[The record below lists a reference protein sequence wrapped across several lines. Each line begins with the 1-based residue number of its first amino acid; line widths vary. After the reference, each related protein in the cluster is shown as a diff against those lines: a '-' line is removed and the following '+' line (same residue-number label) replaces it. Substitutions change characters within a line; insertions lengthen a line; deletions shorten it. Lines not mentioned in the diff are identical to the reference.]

1 MSGGRRALVAL
12 LKSWPWLALATAL
25 GFWFYSRVSGEGLPA
40 GPTAEGR
47 LRDVFLEPV
56 QVLPPMFLLIGLFEV
71 WVPRRII
78 ERYLGEGAGAAAI
91 PWVMLLAMIQ
101 MGPLYAAYPV
111 AMSLWRKG
119 CTPRNVFIYLG
130 AFTTAKIPM
139 VGFEVA
145 FLGWRFSL
153 ARVLLTIP
161 VFILVS
167 VATARLLPEGYD
179 PPGLNEEP
187 MEGSGD
193 GQKKRRSCVMG
204 SDLPK
209 D

>member
-1 MSGGRRALVAL
+1 MSGRQRALVAL
-12 LKSWPWLALATAL
+12 RKSWPWLALAAVL
-25 GFWFYSRVSGEGLPA
+25 GLWVYYGRVSGEGLPA

-47 LRDVFLEPV
+47 LKDIFLEPA
-56 QVLPPMFLLIGLFEV
+56 QVLPPMFLLLGLFDV
-71 WVPRRII
+71 WVPRRIV
-78 ERYLGEGAGAAAI
+78 ERYLGEGAGVAAV
-91 PWVMLLAMIQ
+91 PWVMLLGMIQ

-153 ARVLLTIP
+153 ARVLLTVP
-161 VFILVS
+161 VFILVG
-167 VATARLLPEGYD
+167 VATARLLPAGYA
-179 PPGLNEEP
+179 PPGLDEEAGEAP
-187 MEGSGD
+187 GAGQERSRESETRSDEG
-193 GQKKRRSCVMG
+193 
-204 SDLPK
+204 
-209 D
+209 

>member
-1 MSGGRRALVAL
+1 MSGRRRALTAL
-12 LKSWPWLALATAL
+12 RQGWPWLALSVVL
-25 GFWFYSRVSGEGLPA
+25 GLWGFARVSGEALPA
-40 GPTAEGR
+40 GPEAAGR
-47 LRDVFLEPV
+47 LRDVFLEPAK
-56 QVLPPMFLLIGLFEV
+56 VLPPMFLLIGLFEV
-71 WVPRRII
+71 WVPRRIV
-78 ERYLGEGAGAAAI
+78 ERYLGEGAGVAAV
-91 PWVMLLAMIQ
+91 PWVMLLGMIQ

-161 VFILVS
+161 VFILVG
-167 VATARLLPEGYD
+167 VATARLLPTRYV
-179 PPGLNEEP
+179 PPGLNEEA
-187 MEGSGD
+187 MEGPEE
-193 GQKKRRSCVMG
+193 GQEIRRGSVMRL
-204 SDLPK
+204 DLTK

>member
-12 LKSWPWLALATAL
+12 RKSWPWLALATVL
-25 GFWFYSRVSGEGLPA
+25 GFWIYSRVSGEGLPA

-47 LRDVFLEPV
+47 LRDVFLEPA

-71 WVPRRII
+71 WVPRRIV
-78 ERYLGEGAGAAAI
+78 ERYLGKGAGAAAI

-161 VFILVS
+161 VFILVG

-179 PPGLNEEP
+179 PPGLNEAP
-187 MEGSGD
+187 MA
-193 GQKKRRSCVMG
+193 
-204 SDLPK
+204 DLHK
-209 D
+209 GAT